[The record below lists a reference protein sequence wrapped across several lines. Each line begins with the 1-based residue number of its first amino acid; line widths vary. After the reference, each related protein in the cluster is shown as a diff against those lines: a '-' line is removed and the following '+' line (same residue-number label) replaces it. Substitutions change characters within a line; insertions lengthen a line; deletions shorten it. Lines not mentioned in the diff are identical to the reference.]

1 MHSRIYQV
9 SEKPITT
16 FADEYRYEDWFV
28 GTHADYVSPVEYQSE
43 DYMSD
48 LKWLQNATEG
58 IKVDLK
64 KGTITVVS
72 KKEYFDDK
80 HDAFKD
86 ILEELSDTTLE
97 EFSNSNHSLWSKMYE
112 LKATYEDKSSFYID
126 DNYENLGITPLDNW
140 VRNVE
145 EGKEYYIG
153 TITDYHN

>member
-9 SEKPITT
+9 SEKPITD
-16 FADEYRYEDWFV
+16 FISEYRYEDWFV
-28 GTHADYVSPVEYQSE
+28 GNHADYVSPVEYQSE

-48 LKWLQNATEG
+48 LKWLRDVTEG

-64 KGTITVVS
+64 KGTITVTS
-72 KKEYFDDK
+72 KKEYFEKK
-80 HDAFKD
+80 HDSFKN
-86 ILEELSDTTLE
+86 ILEELSNTTLE
-97 EFSNSNHSLWSKMYE
+97 DFSNGNYSLSSKMYE
-112 LKATYEDKSSFYID
+112 LKSAYEDESSFYID
-126 DNYENLGITPLDNW
+126 DNDEYIGITPLDNW

>member
-16 FADEYRYEDWFV
+16 FVDEYRYEDWFI
-28 GTHADYVSPVEYQSE
+28 GTHADYTSIVEYQSE

-48 LKWLQNATEG
+48 LKWLQNVTKG
-58 IKVDLK
+58 IKVDFK
-64 KGTITVVS
+64 KGTITVTS
-72 KKEYFDDK
+72 KKEYFEKK
-80 HDAFKD
+80 HEEFKNL
-86 ILEELSDTTLE
+86 LEELSYTTLE
-97 EFSNSNHSLWSKMYE
+97 DFSKGNFSLNSKMYSLE
-112 LKATYEDKSSFYID
+112 NTYEDKSSFYID
-126 DNYENLGITPLDNW
+126 DNYENIGITPLDNW